1 MKTSV
6 VAVRRGLL
14 GVLTATAVG
23 GALTVTLSS
32 AATAAKDPCVASEV
46 ARTVGKVVTSTGD
59 YLDGHPETNQVL
71 TTALQQQPGPQTVAG
86 LKSYF
91 DANPKVQ
98 DDLTRLTAPLGEI
111 TAQCK
116 LAVSLPQVL
125 GLLQQAQNQG
135 GLPGGLPPGLP
146 AQLPPGLPVGLP
158 GQVPAE
164 PVVVR

>member
-1 MKTSV
+1 M
-6 VAVRRGLL
+6 
-14 GVLTATAVG
+14 
-23 GALTVTLSS
+23 
-32 AATAAKDPCVASEV
+32 
-46 ARTVGKVVTSTGD
+46 
-59 YLDGHPETNQVL
+59 
-71 TTALQQQPGPQTVAG
+71 AG

-98 DDLTRLTAPLGEI
+98 EDLTRLTTPLGEI

-135 GLPGGLPPGLP
+135 GLPQLPPGLP

-158 GQVPAE
+158 GQVPTE